1 MIDLTP
7 DGPQLTPIHKV
18 PYFKRSCANLSK
30 QRIPPHETDFSPDEL
45 FADDDNNR
53 KDILG
58 GRIIS
63 IRHDIRSKMVQ
74 NQQSQSWKFLLM
86 INSHTRR
93 SLASLLERIF
103 EHRLKTSTR

>member
-7 DGPQLTPIHKV
+7 DGPQLTPMHKV

-30 QRIPPHETDFSPDEL
+30 QRIPPHETDFVPDEL

-58 GRIIS
+58 GELFLFATIS
-63 IRHDIRSKMVQ
+63 EVRWFKISNLNHGNFS
-74 NQQSQSWKFLLM
+74 
-86 INSHTRR
+86 
-93 SLASLLERIF
+93 
-103 EHRLKTSTR
+103 